1 MNEVRNIEDAKKAS
15 DNTLPQLEE
24 FDFEYAREFCPTEEI
39 LRNILE
45 DFYYSIT
52 PLKKKLQGVFEEIEN
67 QHMQQ
72 AYRIEVHALKST
84 SAAVGALLLS
94 KLARLLEVAAIKGNT
109 DRIRALHPILMEE
122 LEEHKQRIATVLP
135 QEDDKE
141 ITKISMD
148 LLHMLRMSLKSED
161 YDTADLVCT
170 ELKKSRY
177 AEKTQKLMDQLAAHI
192 LNLET
197 KEAIEIIDK
206 MRS

>member
-1 MNEVRNIEDAKKAS
+1 
-15 DNTLPQLEE
+15 
-24 FDFEYAREFCPTEEI
+24 
-39 LRNILE
+39 
-45 DFYYSIT
+45 
-52 PLKKKLQGVFEEIEN
+52 
-67 QHMQQ
+67 
-72 AYRIEVHALKST
+72 
-84 SAAVGALLLS
+84 
-94 KLARLLEVAAIKGNT
+94 
-109 DRIRALHPILMEE
+109 MEE

-148 LLHMLRMSLKSED
+148 LLHMLRMSLKSDD
-161 YDTADLVCT
+161 YDTADFVCA

-192 LNLET
+192 LNMET